1 MVGKNIAKK
10 GKTTKEKKVIVPLD
24 YWG

>member
-24 YWG
+24 YWS